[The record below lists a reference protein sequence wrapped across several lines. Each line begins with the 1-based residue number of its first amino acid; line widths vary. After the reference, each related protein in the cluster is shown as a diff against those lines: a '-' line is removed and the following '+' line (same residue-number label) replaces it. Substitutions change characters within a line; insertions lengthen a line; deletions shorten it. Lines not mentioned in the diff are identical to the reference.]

1 MKKINI
7 EVADNNLETVLLILQ
22 NLKDGLILNIETIK
36 NIKATTSYKPKENKV
51 IYENEQMTS
60 KLSGKYVNPTTYRN
74 RLKK

>member
-36 NIKATTSYKPKENKV
+36 NANSKNKCNFHL
-51 IYENEQMTS
+51 I
-60 KLSGKYVNPTTYRN
+60 
-74 RLKK
+74 